1 MGILRTIVDQ
11 PDEFSPLVQMAWAAH
26 KAKRLP
32 KDPNLAFCYDMLNR
46 VSRSFAIV
54 IQQLPAELRDPV
66 CIFYLV
72 LRALDTVEDDMAI
85 DPSEKLPILHDFYQK
100 IYDRQFKYQCGYGAY
115 IRLMNQYPR
124 VTDVF
129 LRLNPKYQQV
139 IADITRRMGDGM
151 AKYIQQEVTTI
162 SDYDEYCHFV
172 AGLVGVGL
180 SQLFA
185 SSGLETADFANMEEL
200 SNHMGLFLQKT
211 NIIRDFLEDIEE
223 EPAPRM
229 FWPKEIWGLYA
240 DSLADFKE
248 PRNAK
253 QAVQCLNHMVT
264 NALRHAPMCLKYME
278 QVKNE
283 QNFRFCAIPQVMAV
297 GTLALCFNNHKV
309 FTGVVKMR
317 RGQVA
322 TFMLQVRTMKDVYQI
337 FHQFATTISLKCEAA
352 DRELKPSGL
361 NLSETWQA
369 SCNLQEMCAQ
379 GLGRST
385 ADLIKSRQSQ
395 AVLAGRLMFVMVA
408 LLILIVAYLLKS

>member
-1 MGILRTIVDQ
+1 MGIVRTIIEQ
-11 PDEFSPLVQMAWAAH
+11 PEEFPPLVQMAWAAH

-32 KDPNLAFCYDMLNR
+32 KEPNLAFCYDMLNR

-54 IQQLPAELRDPV
+54 IQQLPIELRDPV

-85 DPSEKLPILHDFYQK
+85 PAPEKLPTLISFHEK
-100 IYDRQFKYQCGYGAY
+100 IYDRQFKSQCGYGAY
-115 IRLMNQYPR
+115 VRLMNQYPR
-124 VTDVF
+124 VTDVY
-129 LRLNPKYQQV
+129 LRLDPKYQKV
-139 IADITRRMGDGM
+139 IADITRRMGAGM
-151 AKYIQQEVTTI
+151 AKYIQQDVETI
-162 SDYDEYCHFV
+162 ADYDEYCHFV

-185 SSGLETADFANMEEL
+185 QSGLEKAAFADMETL

-229 FWPKEIWGLYA
+229 FWPKEIWGLYGEA
-240 DSLADFKE
+240 LADFKD
-248 PRNAK
+248 PSNAS

-264 NALRHAPMCLKYME
+264 DALRHAPECLRYMG
-278 QVKNE
+278 QVRDP
-283 QNFRFCAIPQVMAV
+283 QNFRFCAIPQIMAV
-297 GTLALCFNNHKV
+297 GTLALCYNNPKV

-322 TFMLQVRTMKDVYQI
+322 SFLLQVQTMKDVYLI
-337 FHQFATTISLKCEAA
+337 FHQFATTIATKSQSAA
-352 DRELKPSGL
+352 A
-361 NLSETWQA
+361 A
-369 SCNLQEMCAQ
+369 SDPHADKTLAASQNLQELCAK

-385 ADLIKSRQSQ
+385 PELIKKRQSQ
-395 AVLAGRLMFVMVA
+395 GLLAGPSKFVLVA
-408 LLILIVAYLLKS
+408 ILVLLAAYLLRQ